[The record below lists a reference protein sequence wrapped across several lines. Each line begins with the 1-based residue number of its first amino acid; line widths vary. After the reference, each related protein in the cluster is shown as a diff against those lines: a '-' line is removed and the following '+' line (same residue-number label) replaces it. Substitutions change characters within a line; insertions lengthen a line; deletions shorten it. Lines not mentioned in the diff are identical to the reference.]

1 MMTRVVCSS
10 IHHFAQSST
19 SSSSSLIVLPKIAH
33 TETEQCNTLQSSEES
48 VCEESVQSAGGAHTV
63 NSVFSP
69 QQYIIEAEAD

>member
-48 VCEESVQSAGGAHTV
+48 VQSAGGAHTV